1 MKRKTETERAGNNE
15 RWLLT
20 YSDLI
25 TLLMIFFVVM
35 YSISNIN
42 TGKYKQLSE
51 SLKTGSGAGQTIIGK
66 DSNTPINQATS
77 VIDLNN
83 AAEQQK
89 MEAVKKQLDE
99 YLAKNGLK
107 ATVTTSIDDRG
118 LVVSIEDT
126 DFFDTGKADIKPASL
141 KKLVSIGK
149 ILNQVV
155 NYMRVEG
162 HTDNVPIKNSEFA
175 SNWQLSAIRATNV
188 TELLISNVGIAPAK
202 ISAVGYGEYRPIA
215 SNAIEVGRAKNRRV
229 DIIIIDSKF
238 NNLEN
243 NTK

>member
-1 MKRKTETERAGNNE
+1 MKRKLEKCGNND

-42 TGKYKQLSE
+42 TGKYKQLAE

-66 DSNTPINQATS
+66 DSNTPINQQTS

-107 ATVTTSIDDRG
+107 ATVTTNIDDRG

-126 DFFDTGKADIKPASL
+126 DFFDTGKANIKSASL
-141 KKLVSIGK
+141 KKLVSIGR

-162 HTDNVPIKNSEFA
+162 HTDNIPIKNAEFT

-188 TELLISNVGIAPAK
+188 TELLISAVGIPPAK

-215 SNAIEVGRAKNRRV
+215 SNSNAVGRAKNRRV

-243 NTK
+243 NAK

>member
-1 MKRKTETERAGNNE
+1 MKRKTETDRAGNKE

-42 TGKYKQLSE
+42 TGKYKQLSN
-51 SLKTGSGAGQTIIGK
+51 SLKNDSGAGQTIIGK
-66 DSNTPINQATS
+66 DSTTPVNQSTS
-77 VIDLNN
+77 VIDLNSA

-89 MEAVKKQLDE
+89 MEVVKKQLDE
-99 YLAKNGLK
+99 YLDKNGLK
-107 ATVTTSIDDRG
+107 ATVATSIDDRG

-126 DFFDTGKADIKPASL
+126 DFFDTGKANIKPASL
-141 KKLVSIGK
+141 KKLVAIGK

-162 HTDNVPIKNSEFA
+162 HTDNVPIKNNEFA
-175 SNWQLSAIRATNV
+175 
-188 TELLISNVGIAPAK
+188 
-202 ISAVGYGEYRPIA
+202 
-215 SNAIEVGRAKNRRV
+215 
-229 DIIIIDSKF
+229 
-238 NNLEN
+238 
-243 NTK
+243 